1 MDEAKKHGTGIKF
14 HNAVELLIT
23 KLFLGKALVGT
34 EQELNKYQLINKLW
48 TEHGQFTIHT
58 GVFDNNYYWVI
69 AEDPKV
75 STHAWHFT
83 YSRPITEIIGC
94 MG

>member
-34 EQELNKYQLINKLW
+34 EQELKKSQLINKFW
-48 TEHGQFTIHT
+48 TEHGQFTSHT
-58 GVFDNNYYWVI
+58 GLFYKNYYWVI
-69 AEDPKV
+69 SEDPKV
-75 STHAWHFT
+75 SA
-83 YSRPITEIIGC
+83 RA
-94 MG
+94 